1 MWAQLITFHVKEG
14 KVDDL
19 TQAIEQ
25 LQTFEQPDSG
35 LLHTIAMRDQHDPTA
50 RSPSS
55 CSTARKRPEPA
66 RATHDAKPA
75 FKRYEP
81 TLPRSSTEHPN
92 SPT

>member
-1 MWAQLITFHVKEG
+1 MWAQLITSHVKEG

-19 TQAIEQ
+19 TPAIAQ
-25 LQTFEQPDSG
+25 LRTLEQPDSG
-35 LLHTIAMRDQHDPTA
+35 LLHTIAMPDWHDQPA
-50 RSPSS
+50 RS

-66 RATHDAKPA
+66 RATRDAKPA

-81 TLPRSSTEHPN
+81 SLPRSSTEHPN